1 MTPADNLIAKMLSW
15 LEWDAVQRLHP
26 TLQEI
31 LALVFLLLV
40 GLASYW
46 VARRLLTRLFGFIAH
61 RTPFRWDDLLFEE
74 KALHPLVHLV
84 PVLVL
89 YLGLNF
95 LPTFGPLLSRLMEAT
110 LVAVITLVMLRGIT
124 VAQRIYDTTEVSQ
137 HRPITTYAQLAK
149 LAVILIAVVMVISAL
164 LDKSPAIFLSGLG
177 ALTALI
183 LLIFRDTIMSFIA
196 SLQFTT
202 NKMLQVGDWIESPA
216 FGADGS
222 VIEIALHTIKVRN
235 WDNTIIMIPT
245 YKLIESA
252 FINWKG
258 MHDSGGRRIKR
269 ALLIDQT
276 SISFLDAELLEK
288 LGRIRLLG
296 GYLDRKQKEIE
307 DHRRER
313 GLELDNY
320 LDGRHLTNL
329 GTFRA
334 YVEAYLRD
342 NPKIHESHT
351 FLVRHRAPTPQGL
364 PLEIYVFTNDTNWFR
379 YEGIQADI
387 FDHLLAILPEF
398 GLRVFQNPSSHDVVL
413 LARVGKAFGAAGEF
427 RTANDPDAV
436 EHEFKASRA
445 APDGGRER

>member
-15 LEWDAVQRLHP
+15 LEWDFVQGLHP

-31 LALVFLLLV
+31 LALGFLLLV

-46 VARRLLTRLFGFIAH
+46 VARRFLTRLFGFIAY
-61 RTPFRWDDLLFEE
+61 RTPFRWDDLIYEE
-74 KALHPLVHLV
+74 KVLHPLVHLV

-89 YLGLNF
+89 YSGLNF
-95 LPTFGPLLSRLMEAT
+95 LPTFGPLLSRLMEAA
-110 LVAVITLVMLRGIT
+110 LVVVITLVILRGIT
-124 VAQRIYDTTEVSQ
+124 VARRIYDTTEAAQ

-149 LAVILIAVVMVISAL
+149 LAVILIAVVLVISAL

-202 NKMLQVGDWIESPA
+202 NKILQVGDWIESPT
-216 FGADGS
+216 FGADGT
-222 VIEIALHTIKVRN
+222 VIEVALHTVKVRN
-235 WDNTIIMIPT
+235 WDNTITMIPT

-288 LGRIRLLG
+288 LGRIRLLRD
-296 GYLDRKQKEIE
+296 YLGRKRKEIE

-313 GLELDNY
+313 GLEPGNY

-334 YVEAYLRD
+334 YVEAYLHD
-342 NPKIHESHT
+342 SPKIHEGQT
-351 FLVRHRAPTPQGL
+351 FLIRHRAPTPQGL
-364 PLEIYVFTNDTNWFR
+364 PLEIYVFTNTTDWFR

-398 GLRVFQNPSSHDVVL
+398 GLRVFQNPSAHDVVL
-413 LARVGKAFGAAGEF
+413 LARSGKTFGAAGVL